1 MIIRCEICQAVST
14 AEKNLSLAKISF
26 ERKSLEAQQEYEEKQ
41 RLVGLKPQTV
51 SFECETRNNFA
62 SADIKRMIQH
72 PHYYSERGEEAAAKN
87 MATRDALELR
97 CPFCVPTFS
106 SLPPQVD
113 TSDGFGIFCSDER
126 LKIV

>member
-1 MIIRCEICQAVST
+1 MDAR
-14 AEKNLSLAKISF
+14 
-26 ERKSLEAQQEYEEKQ
+26 ERE
-41 RLVGLKPQTV
+41 LVTPL
-51 SFECETRNNFA
+51 TRNNFA

-97 CPFCVPTFS
+97 CPFCVPAFS

-113 TSDGFGIFCSDER
+113 TSDGFGIFCSGW
-126 LKIV
+126 IVSL